1 MPAEVIARFQE
12 YTGLTYGVDAD
23 FVDAAA
29 TLGGQTGLSIFVSVT
44 AFILVLLLEP
54 PIRLFTAWRPVVS
67 DRRPTYLALGLLA
80 AFVVVLVIPATSSYF
95 GLTGPARPVVLVVV
109 PAVVVWFLVLSAAL
123 RWRLLDRALGLT
135 GNDLSGGRVPL
146 PPATATRE

>member
-1 MPAEVIARFQE
+1 
-12 YTGLTYGVDAD
+12 
-23 FVDAAA
+23 
-29 TLGGQTGLSIFVSVT
+29 
-44 AFILVLLLEP
+44 
-54 PIRLFTAWRPVVS
+54 
-67 DRRPTYLALGLLA
+67 
-80 AFVVVLVIPATSSYF
+80 
-95 GLTGPARPVVLVVV
+95 VVV

>member
-1 MPAEVIARFQE
+1 M
-12 YTGLTYGVDAD
+12 
-23 FVDAAA
+23 
-29 TLGGQTGLSIFVSVT
+29 
-44 AFILVLLLEP
+44 
-54 PIRLFTAWRPVVS
+54 
-67 DRRPTYLALGLLA
+67 
-80 AFVVVLVIPATSSYF
+80 LVIPATSSYF
-95 GLTGPARPVVLVVV
+95 GLTSPARPVVLVVV